1 MTTKFVP
8 AMKIYEP
15 PMCCDTGCCGPS
27 IDPELLRITAT
38 LSALQRK
45 GITVGRYNLTSAPMA
60 FIEDATVSARLRE
73 KGTALLPCV
82 TVDDKIVIEGR
93 YPTAAEFCDLLG
105 VRAEDLHAEAP
116 AEAACCCGSTVEM
129 TEEPCC
135 CGSAAETTEELC
147 CCGST
152 EETAETKPSDCGC
165 NGGCC

>member
-1 MTTKFVP
+1 MLRTKHRS
-8 AMKIYEP
+8 
-15 PMCCDTGCCGPS
+15 G
-27 IDPELLRITAT
+27 LLRITAT

-135 CGSAAETTEELC
+135 CGSAEEAAAESC
-147 CCGST
+147 CCSPT

>member
-73 KGTALLPCV
+73 KGTALLPCEPV
-82 TVDDKIVIEGR
+82 ADQIVIAGR

-135 CGSAAETTEELC
+135 CGSAEEAAAESC
-147 CCGST
+147 CCSPT

>member
-1 MTTKFVP
+1 MTTQSAPV
-8 AMKIYEP
+8 MNIYEP
-15 PMCCDTGCCGPS
+15 AMCCDTGCCGPS

-38 LSALQRK
+38 LAALKRK

-60 FIEDATVSARLRE
+60 FIESATVSARLRE
-73 KGTALLPCV
+73 KGTALLPCA

-93 YPTAAEFCDLLG
+93 YPTETEFCDLLG
-105 VRAEDLHAEAP
+105 VHAEDLHAEAP

-135 CGSAAETTEELC
+135 CGSAEEAAAESC
-147 CCGST
+147 RCSPA